1 MAGGWLARL
10 GLRTREQVRDA
21 YRDFREAVG
30 HAPEVLV
37 QPMVSGTEVALG
49 VVRDPSMG
57 PLVMVASG
65 GVETDVWDDRVFLV
79 PPVSP
84 AEAERAIGSLR
95 IARLLAGFR
104 GAPAGDLAGLVELV
118 TRLGRLATDVPEL
131 AELDLNPVLVDADGC
146 VVVDAKVRLATPVGP
161 DTSAPRQLRPV
172 T

>member
-1 MAGGWLARL
+1 
-10 GLRTREQVRDA
+10 
-21 YRDFREAVG
+21 
-30 HAPEVLV
+30 VLV

-65 GVETDVWDDRVFLV
+65 GVETDVWDDRAFLV

-104 GAPAGDLAGLVELV
+104 GAPAGDVAGLVELV